1 MILIWIASLLLQG
14 TFSPRHLAPDLEE
27 IRAMVRVSIGSLA
40 FTGFTVFLFD
50 ETMPRAFLLLTY
62 LIGLPA
68 LLLVHFGVRK
78 FVHRARAQGHLRHRV
93 LAVGSPSAV
102 AELNGILIANSYAGY
117 EIVGACAPEEL
128 DVAADDY
135 DVPLLG
141 TVRDVRRLQDR
152 IDADTVMVAGGG
164 LRSAADLRRI
174 GWDLE
179 GTDTRL
185 IVAPSVVDIAGQRM
199 QMRLVAGL
207 PLVHVEEPQV
217 SAAGGLIKRIFDFAV
232 AGALLLLLSPVMA
245 AVALVVKLGDR
256 GPVMFKQQRVGL
268 GESSFDILKF
278 RTMVVD
284 AEKQLEELR
293 HLNESKGGVLFKLR
307 EDPRVTR
314 VGRVLRKLSLDELP
328 QLWNVV
334 RGDMSLVGP
343 RPPLA
348 SEVEKYHPD
357 HRRRLLVRPGI
368 TGLWQVSGRSGLSFD
383 EAVRLDM
390 YYVDNWSFVGDLVIL
405 FKTVGAVL
413 RREGAH

>member
-1 MILIWIASLLLQG
+1 MSPSSASGKGVDHSREHHFAATRFGLTTVSAPSTLHDGLELTPPRRRAILVALAVLQVVVITGAAALAWPLRSLLSPYWSGEGLPGGAFSTVYGPWVILIWIASLLLQG

-128 DVAADDY
+128 DVADADY

-141 TVRDVRRLQDR
+141 TVRDVGRLQER

-164 LRSAADLRRI
+164 LSSAADLRRI

-199 QMRLVAGL
+199 HMRLVAGL

-217 SAAGGLIKRIFDFAV
+217 SAAGGLVKRIFDFAV
-232 AGALLLLLSPVMA
+232 ASALLLLLSPVMA
-245 AVALVVKLGDR
+245 AVALAVKLGDR
-256 GPVMFKQQRVGL
+256 GPVMFKQQRPTP
-268 GESSFDILKF
+268 ILP
-278 RTMVVD
+278 T
-284 AEKQLEELR
+284 
-293 HLNESKGGVLFKLR
+293 
-307 EDPRVTR
+307 
-314 VGRVLRKLSLDELP
+314 
-328 QLWNVV
+328 
-334 RGDMSLVGP
+334 
-343 RPPLA
+343 
-348 SEVEKYHPD
+348 
-357 HRRRLLVRPGI
+357 
-368 TGLWQVSGRSGLSFD
+368 
-383 EAVRLDM
+383 
-390 YYVDNWSFVGDLVIL
+390 
-405 FKTVGAVL
+405 
-413 RREGAH
+413 